1 LFLPFITNNIEE
13 LWLNLSR
20 RTPQLLEQITIDLL
34 GLNRTEELKQT
45 RENLKLQKEEA
56 EKQKNNLSPRELR
69 A

>member
-1 LFLPFITNNIEE
+1 M
-13 LWLNLSR
+13 
-20 RTPQLLEQITIDLL
+20 L

-69 A
+69 AEFIRKINQRKLMNFLVVHL

>member
-1 LFLPFITNNIEE
+1 
-13 LWLNLSR
+13 
-20 RTPQLLEQITIDLL
+20 LL